1 MDLSKKKNHELL
13 EELKD
18 LTGQERLL
26 VTRVLLYLQEVE
38 KRKLFL
44 EEGYSSL
51 FAFCTEFL
59 LYTPAE
65 AQVRIEAMR
74 LGKEI
79 PEVIEK
85 IKEGKV
91 SLSNA
96 AEAQGHFRREEKKR
110 VVPKAEKEEVLESLY
125 DCTTREAEKKL
136 NDRYD
141 PEAKVKLS
149 FYASPELLEK
159 LEKCKGLLAHQN
171 YEGDLA
177 KLIEIL
183 ADKALK
189 VDDAP
194 PRSAPQAQETQE
206 NRTRYIPKATQDFV
220 WKRANHQCEYEK
232 NGKRCTSRHA
242 LEIDHIVEYAKRGS
256 NKPENLRLL
265 CSAHNK
271 FRNFQQSG

>member
-1 MDLSKKKNHELL
+1 MDLSKKKNQELL
-13 EELKD
+13 AELKD
-18 LTGQERLL
+18 LTGQERLI

-65 AQVRIEAMR
+65 VQVRIEAMR

-110 VVPKAEKEEVLESLY
+110 VVPREEKEEVLESLY
-125 DCTTREAEKKL
+125 DCTAREAEKKL
-136 NDRYD
+136 NERYD

-189 VDDAP
+189 EADAP
-194 PRSAPQAQETQE
+194 PRRAPQAQE
-206 NRTRYIPKATQDFV
+206 NRTRHIPKATEQLV

-232 NGKRCTSRHA
+232 NGKRCTSKHA
-242 LEIDHIVEYAKRGS
+242 LEIDHIVEYAKGGS

>member
-13 EELKD
+13 AELKD
-18 LTGQERLL
+18 LTGQERLI

-194 PRSAPQAQETQE
+194 PRRAPQAQEK
-206 NRTRYIPKATQDFV
+206 RTRHIPKATERLV

-242 LEIDHIVEYAKRGS
+242 LEIDHIVEYAKGGS

>member
-13 EELKD
+13 AELKD
-18 LTGQERLL
+18 LTRQERLI

-79 PEVIEK
+79 PEVFEK

-136 NDRYD
+136 NERYD

-189 VDDAP
+189 ADDAP
-194 PRSAPQAQETQE
+194 PRRAPQAQE
-206 NRTRYIPKATQDFV
+206 NRTRHIPKATERLV

-232 NGKRCTSRHA
+232 NGKRCTSKHA
-242 LEIDHIVEYAKRGS
+242 LEVDHIVEYAKGGS

-265 CSAHNK
+265 CSAPLL
-271 FRNFQQSG
+271 SGLNPKIE